1 MKYKIL
7 INDRN
12 YSSWSFV
19 DDETNLQL
27 KNIPSFN
34 PLECKFFTK
43 DVFLFNQDS
52 NISILIHSHIRKT
65 AKIAGVL
72 MLNQNKTYGRTANN
86 KRLLYKCI
94 PDDKHLP
101 AFLVPYDIKI
111 GFNKNIANRY
121 VVFKFD
127 SWIDTHPHGSL
138 LENLGEVDNL
148 DSFYEYQLFC
158 KSIHHSLTDF
168 TNKTREQLLKKSN
181 DEYIDQ
187 IFKNRDFNIQDRR
200 NEFIFTIDPKGSVD
214 FDDGFSISPYTD
226 KTTQQS
232 GYKLSIYI
240 ANVYFWLETLGLWK
254 SFSSRVS
261 TIYLPDRKRPMLPS
275 VLSDNLCSLQAG
287 TPRFSFTMDLII
299 IDEKVENIEFCNTII
314 QVSKNFVYE
323 SPELIY
329 KTPQYKWL
337 FDLSV
342 KMDKSIEDSHDVV
355 SFWMIYM
362 NKTVGQ
368 HMYNLNTGIFRCAE
382 FKPDITIQKELENN
396 LLNKDTE
403 RVIKNWGQI
412 SGQYLLY
419 DSDNKNSF
427 KHDVLDTNFYAHI
440 TSPIRR
446 LVDLLNQ
453 MWFSKKLGLITPSI
467 DSEEFFK
474 KWLNEMDYLNT
485 SMRSIRKIQ
494 TDCEILHRCSTS
506 PDILGDIHTGIVF
519 DKMIKNDGGILYM
532 VYLEKLK
539 ILTRITTHEQFENY
553 TEHNFKIFIF
563 EGEERIK
570 RKIRLQVL

>member
-19 DDETNLQL
+19 DDETNLHL
-27 KNIPSFN
+27 PSIPNFH
-34 PLECKFFTK
+34 PLQHKFFTK
-43 DVFLFNQDS
+43 DVFLLNDKN

-72 MLNQNKTYGRTANN
+72 MLNQNKTYGRTTNN

-101 AFLVPYDIKI
+101 AFLVPYDNKI
-111 GFNKNIANRY
+111 GFNKNISNRY

-127 SWIDTHPHGSL
+127 CWTDTHPHGTL
-138 LENLGEVDNL
+138 LENLGEVGNL

-158 KSIHHSLTDF
+158 KSLHHSLIDF

-181 DEYIDQ
+181 SEYIDQ
-187 IFKNRDFNIQDRR
+187 ILKNRDFNIKERR

-214 FDDGFSISPYTD
+214 FDDGFSIVPYIDVNTS
-226 KTTQQS
+226 KS
-232 GYKLSIYI
+232 GFKLSIYI

-287 TPRFSFTMDLII
+287 TPRFAFTMDLII
-299 IDEKVENIEFCNTII
+299 IDEKVENIEFCNTVI
-314 QVSKNFVYE
+314 QVSNNFVYE
-323 SPELIY
+323 SPELLY

-342 KMDKSIEDSHDVV
+342 KMDKSVEDSHDVV
-355 SFWMIYM
+355 SSWMIFM
-362 NKTVGQ
+362 NKMVGKE
-368 HMYNLNTGIFRCAE
+368 MFDRKIGIFRCAE
-382 FKPDITIQKELENN
+382 FKPDLTIQTHLEKNP
-396 LLNKDTE
+396 LEKDTE

-419 DSDNKNSF
+419 NSGDKDLL
-427 KHDVLDTNFYAHI
+427 KHDILEINSYAHI

-453 MWFSKKLGLITPSI
+453 MWFSKNIGLITPSTE
-467 DSEEFFK
+467 SNEFFK
-474 KWLNEMDYLNT
+474 KWLNEMEYMNT

-494 TDCEILHRCSTS
+494 TDCQVLHMCSTN
-506 PDILGDIHTGIVF
+506 PDILQDIHTGIVF
-519 DKMIKNDGGILYM
+519 DKMVKNDGGILYM

-553 TEHNFKIFIF
+553 SKHQFKIFIF

-570 RKIRLQVL
+570 RKIRLQSV